1 MTGEATTEYR
11 YWAFI
16 TYSSKD
22 AAWARWL
29 HRAIETY
36 GIPAKL
42 VEHGHVTPA
51 GDPVPARFQPLFRD
65 RDELPVSALRAQV
78 GPFSTIKW
86 ARFRL
91 TKTTANVAL
100 KYN

>member
-1 MTGEATTEYR
+1 MTDPTAPEYH

-16 TYSSKD
+16 SYSSKD
-22 AAWARWL
+22 AAHAKWL

-91 TKTTANVAL
+91 TKTNTDRHSPPG
-100 KYN
+100 